1 LGKDEMNNDKLAD
14 WINIFVILE
23 DSTDKIANF
32 AIDVNGI
39 AMLLVYYCYFLHL
52 FCCLCVY
59 IINER
64 PSCFSIRIV
73 KWGKHFLK

>member
-52 FCCLCVY
+52 FCRL
-59 IINER
+59 
-64 PSCFSIRIV
+64 
-73 KWGKHFLK
+73 L